1 MNTAI
6 RTGATIITGL
16 ALGLSLQTFLQKSA
30 FADTSE
36 RVTEPTRIREPYKG
50 QGCSCPYD
58 RARDNSPCGKR
69 SAYVK
74 PGGEEP
80 KCYVGENS
88 SREKWYYSP
97 DTSHVDP
104 RPGR

>member
-16 ALGLSLQTFLQKSA
+16 ALGISLQTFLQKSA
-30 FADTSE
+30 FADTSG

-50 QGCSCPYD
+50 QGCACPYD
-58 RARDNSPCGKR
+58 LAKDNSICGGR
-69 SAYVK
+69 SAYAR
-74 PGGEEP
+74 PGGKGDP
-80 KCYVGENS
+80 CYVGETTV
-88 SREKWYYSP
+88 RQLWWYS
-97 DTSHVDP
+97 DTTKFVDP